1 MRVILFTGKG
11 GVGKT
16 SLAAATA
23 VRAADMG
30 KRTLVLS
37 TDIAHSLADSLDVE
51 LANEPRQVIPN
62 LWGQETEIYKTL
74 ETYWGVIQRYIAA
87 LMSWR
92 GMNGIVADEVAV
104 LPGMEELANLLL
116 IERYRREGAYDVVIV
131 DSAPTGETLR
141 LLSFPDMLHWWMNR
155 LFPLQ
160 RKVAAVM
167 RPVVGALSDIP
178 LPSNSVM
185 DAVVELYAELEDVH
199 KLLIDGDQTSIRLVV
214 NPEKMVIKEAQR
226 TLTYLNLFGYSTDSV
241 IVNRILPESVSDG
254 YFAGWKESQRKY
266 IEYINEAFSPLPILN
281 MPLLDQEVVGVA
293 MLRRM
298 ASAVYGEAD
307 PTQFYYRGQVQ
318 TIDKIDDG
326 YLLKLQLPFASKEQ
340 VSLIHSRDE
349 LNVTVGA
356 YRRTVTLPHVLTN
369 LKVAEAKMDDHVLRI
384 HFLQEFKP
392 IEQPYSKKRKHQ
404 KEEEQS

>member
-37 TDIAHSLADSLDVE
+37 TDIAHSLADSLDIE
-51 LANEPRQVIPN
+51 LANEPRQVVPN

-92 GMNGIVADEVAV
+92 GMSGIVADEVAI
-104 LPGMEELANLLL
+104 LPGMEELANLLY
-116 IERYRREGAYDVVIV
+116 IERYRREGTYDVIIV

-167 RPVVGALSDIP
+167 RPVVGAISDIP
-178 LPSNSVM
+178 LPSNSVL
-185 DAVVELYAELEDVH
+185 DAVSELYAELEDVH
-199 KLLIDGDQTSIRLVV
+199 KLLLDGEQTSIRLVV

-241 IVNRILPESVSDG
+241 IVNRILPQSISDN
-254 YFAGWKESQRKY
+254 YFAAWKESQRKY
-266 IEYINEAFSPLPILN
+266 IEYIDEAFSPLPILN
-281 MPLLDQEVVGVA
+281 MPLLDQEVVGVD

-298 ASAVYGEAD
+298 AAAVYGEAD
-307 PTQFYYRGQVQ
+307 PTKFYYKGQVQ
-318 TIDKIDDG
+318 TIDKIEDG
-326 YLLKLQLPFASKEQ
+326 YVLNLKLPFASKEQ

-349 LNVTVGA
+349 LNVKVGS

-369 LKVAEAKMDDHVLRI
+369 LKVSEAKMDDHVLRI
-384 HFLQEFKP
+384 HFLQESQA
-392 IEQPYSKKRKHQ
+392 IEPPSSKKHKHQ
-404 KEEEQS
+404 KEEGKS

>member
-37 TDIAHSLADSLDVE
+37 TDIAHSLADSFDVE
-51 LANEPRQVIPN
+51 LANEPRQIIAN

-74 ETYWGVIQRYIAA
+74 ETYWGAIQRYIAA

-92 GMNGIVADEVAV
+92 GMSGIVADEVAV
-104 LPGMEELANLLL
+104 LPGMEELANLLY
-116 IERYRREGAYDVVIV
+116 IERYRREGNYDLVIV

-155 LFPLQ
+155 LFPIQ

-178 LPSNSVM
+178 LPSNSVL
-185 DAVVELYAELEDVH
+185 DAVAELYAELEDVH
-199 KLLIDGDQTSIRLVV
+199 KLLLDAEQSSIRLVV

-226 TLTYLNLFGYSTDSV
+226 TLTYLNLFGYSTDAV
-241 IVNRILPESVSDG
+241 IVNRILPQSVSDD

-266 IEYINEAFSPLPILN
+266 LKYIKEAFSPLPILN
-281 MPLLDQEVVGVA
+281 MPLLDQEVVGVE

-298 ASAVYGEAD
+298 AAAVYGEAD
-307 PTQFYYRGQVQ
+307 PSAFFFRGQVQ
-318 TIDKIDDG
+318 TIDKTSDG
-326 YLLKLQLPFASKEQ
+326 YLLNLKLPFASKEQ

-349 LNVTVGA
+349 LNIKVGS
-356 YRRTVTLPHVLTN
+356 YRRTVALPHVLTS
-369 LKVAEAKMDDHVLRI
+369 LKVGDAKMDGQTLRI
-384 HFLQEFKP
+384 HFLQPSAAGEP
-392 IEQPYSKKRKHQ
+392 AVKKHGH
-404 KEEEQS
+404 KEEASQ

>member
-30 KRTLVLS
+30 KRTIVLS

-51 LANEPRQVIPN
+51 LGNEPREVIPN

-92 GMNGIVADEVAV
+92 GMSGIVADEVAV
-104 LPGMEELANLLL
+104 LPGMEELANLLF
-116 IERYRREGAYDVVIV
+116 IERYRREGKYDVVIV

-160 RKVAAVM
+160 RKVAAVV

-199 KLLIDGDQTSIRLVV
+199 KLLLDGEQTSIRLVV

-241 IVNRILPESVSDG
+241 IVNRILPESVNDG

-266 IEYINEAFSPLPILN
+266 IEYIDEAFSPLPILN
-281 MPLLDQEVVGVA
+281 MPLLDQEVVGVD

-298 ASAVYGEAD
+298 ARAVYGEAD
-307 PTQFYYRGQVQ
+307 PTRFYYRGQVQ
-318 TIDKIDDG
+318 TIDKVADG
-326 YLLKLQLPFASKEQ
+326 YMLNLKLPFASKEQ

-349 LNVTVGA
+349 LNVKVGS
-356 YRRTVTLPHVLTN
+356 YRRTVTLPHVLIN
-369 LKVAEAKMDDHVLRI
+369 LKVAEAKMDDYVLRI
-384 HFLQEFKP
+384 HFLQDLSVAEAS
-392 IEQPYSKKRKHQ
+392 SKKHKHQ
-404 KEEEQS
+404 KEEDKP

>member
-30 KRTLVLS
+30 KRTIVLS

-51 LANEPRQVIPN
+51 LGNEPREVIPN

-92 GMNGIVADEVAV
+92 GMSGIVADEVAI
-104 LPGMEELANLLL
+104 LPGMEELANLLY
-116 IERYRREGAYDVVIV
+116 IERYRREGTYDVVIV

-160 RKVAAVM
+160 RKVAAVV
-167 RPVVGALSDIP
+167 RPVVGAISDIP

-241 IVNRILPESVSDG
+241 IVNRILPQTVNDE

-266 IEYINEAFSPLPILN
+266 IEYIDEAFSPLPILN

-298 ASAVYGEAD
+298 AAAVYGEAD
-307 PTQFYYRGQVQ
+307 PTKFYYKGHVQ
-318 TIDKIDDG
+318 TIDKVEDG
-326 YLLKLQLPFASKEQ
+326 YVLNLELPFTSKGQ

-349 LNVTVGA
+349 LNVKVGS
-356 YRRTVTLPHVLTN
+356 YRRTVTLPHVLVN
-369 LKVAEAKMDDHVLRI
+369 LKVSEAKMDDHILRI
-384 HFLQEFKP
+384 HFLSESP
-392 IEQPYSKKRKHQ
+392 AVEGAAPKKQKHQ
-404 KEEEQS
+404 

>member
-30 KRTLVLS
+30 KRTIVLS

-51 LANEPRQVIPN
+51 LGNEPREVIPN

-92 GMNGIVADEVAV
+92 GMSGIVADEVVV
-104 LPGMEELANLLL
+104 LPGMEELANLLF
-116 IERYRREGAYDVVIV
+116 IERYRREGKYDVVIV

-160 RKVAAVM
+160 RKVAAVV

-199 KLLIDGDQTSIRLVV
+199 KLLLDGEQTSIRLVV

-241 IVNRILPESVSDG
+241 IVNRILPESVNDG

-266 IEYINEAFSPLPILN
+266 IEYIDEAFSPLPILN
-281 MPLLDQEVVGVA
+281 MPLLDQEVVGVD

-298 ASAVYGEAD
+298 ARAVYGEAD
-307 PTQFYYRGQVQ
+307 PTRFYYRGQVQ
-318 TIDKIDDG
+318 TIDKVADG
-326 YLLKLQLPFASKEQ
+326 YMLNLKLPFASKEQ

-349 LNVTVGA
+349 LNVKVGS
-356 YRRTVTLPHVLTN
+356 YRRTVTLPHVLIN
-369 LKVAEAKMDDHVLRI
+369 LKVAEAKMDDYVLRI
-384 HFLQEFKP
+384 HFLQDLSVAEAS
-392 IEQPYSKKRKHQ
+392 SKKHKHQ
-404 KEEEQS
+404 KEEDKP

>member
-30 KRTLVLS
+30 KRTMVLS

-51 LANEPRQVIPN
+51 LANEPRQIIPN

-92 GMNGIVADEVAV
+92 GMSGIVADEVAI
-104 LPGMEELANLLL
+104 LPGMEELANLLY
-116 IERYRREGAYDVVIV
+116 IERYRRENAYDVVIV

-167 RPVVGALSDIP
+167 RPVVGAISDIP

-199 KLLIDGDQTSIRLVV
+199 KLLMDGEQTSIRLVV

-241 IVNRILPESVSDG
+241 IVNRILPQSVSDS
-254 YFAGWKESQRKY
+254 YFTGWKESQRKY
-266 IEYINEAFSPLPILN
+266 IEYIDEAFSPLPILN
-281 MPLLDQEVVGVA
+281 MPLLDQEVVGVD

-298 ASAVYGEAD
+298 ATAVYGEAD
-307 PTQFYYRGQVQ
+307 PTKFYYRGQVQ
-318 TIDKIDDG
+318 TIDKVDDG
-326 YLLKLQLPFASKEQ
+326 YILNLKLPFASKEQ

-349 LNVTVGA
+349 LNVKVGS
-356 YRRTVTLPHVLTN
+356 YRRTVTLPHVLIN
-369 LKVAEAKMDDHVLRI
+369 LKVSEAKMDDHVLRI
-384 HFLQEFKP
+384 HFLQESLATELSSTKH
-392 IEQPYSKKRKHQ
+392 KR
-404 KEEEQS
+404 

>member
-51 LANEPRQVIPN
+51 LANEPRQVVPN

-104 LPGMEELANLLL
+104 LPGMEELANLLF
-116 IERYRREGAYDVVIV
+116 IERYRRENAYDVVIV

-178 LPSNSVM
+178 LPTNSVM
-185 DAVVELYAELEDVH
+185 DAIVELYAELEDVH
-199 KLLIDGDQTSIRLVV
+199 KLLLDGEQTSIRLVV

-241 IVNRILPESVSDG
+241 IVNRILPQSVSDL

-266 IEYINEAFSPLPILN
+266 IEYIDEAFSPLPILN
-281 MPLLDQEVVGVA
+281 MPLLDQEVVGVD

-298 ASAVYGEAD
+298 AAAVYGDDD
-307 PTQFYYRGQVQ
+307 PTKFYYKGQVQ
-318 TIDKIDDG
+318 TIDKVDDG
-326 YLLKLQLPFASKEQ
+326 YILNLKLPFASKEQ

-349 LNVTVGA
+349 LNVKVGA
-356 YRRTVTLPHVLTN
+356 YRRNVTLPHVLIN

-384 HFLQEFKP
+384 HFLQEAP
-392 IEQPYSKKRKHQ
+392 AVEPSSTKRKR
-404 KEEEQS
+404 

>member
-30 KRTLVLS
+30 KRTIVLS

-51 LANEPRQVIPN
+51 LANEPREVIPN

-92 GMNGIVADEVAV
+92 GMSGIVADEVAI
-104 LPGMEELANLLL
+104 LPGMEELANLLY
-116 IERYRREGAYDVVIV
+116 IERYRREGTYDVVIV

-160 RKVAAVM
+160 RKVAAVV
-167 RPVVGALSDIP
+167 RPVVGAISDIP

-199 KLLIDGDQTSIRLVV
+199 KLLLDGEQTSIRLVV

-241 IVNRILPESVSDG
+241 IVNRILPQSLSDA
-254 YFAGWKESQRKY
+254 YFTGWKESQRKY
-266 IEYINEAFSPLPILN
+266 IEYIDEAFSPLPILN
-281 MPLLDQEVVGVA
+281 MPLLDQEVVGLA

-298 ASAVYGEAD
+298 AAAVYGDSD
-307 PTQFYYRGQVQ
+307 PTKFYYKGHVQ
-318 TIDKIDDG
+318 TIDKVEDG
-326 YLLKLQLPFASKEQ
+326 YVLNLELPFASKEQ

-349 LNVTVGA
+349 LNVKVGS
-356 YRRTVTLPHVLTN
+356 YRRTVTLPHVLIN
-369 LKVAEAKMDDHVLRI
+369 LKVSEAKMDDHILRI
-384 HFLQEFKP
+384 HFLSESP
-392 IEQPYSKKRKHQ
+392 AVEGAAPKKQKHQ
-404 KEEEQS
+404 

>member
-23 VRAADMG
+23 VRSADMG

-51 LANEPRQVIPN
+51 LANEPREVIPN

-74 ETYWGVIQRYIAA
+74 ETYWGVIQRYISA
-87 LMSWR
+87 LMAWR
-92 GMNGIVADEVAV
+92 GMNSIVADEVAV
-104 LPGMEELANLLL
+104 LPGMEELANLLY

-160 RKVAAVM
+160 RKVAAVV

-199 KLLIDGDQTSIRLVV
+199 KLLLDGEQTSIRLVV

-241 IVNRILPESVSDG
+241 IVNRILPQSVTDD
-254 YFAGWKESQRKY
+254 YFSGWKESQRKY
-266 IEYINEAFSPLPILN
+266 IEYIDEAFSPLPILN
-281 MPLLDQEVVGVA
+281 MPLLDQEVVGVD

-298 ASAVYGEAD
+298 AAAVFGETD
-307 PTQFYYRGQVQ
+307 PTRFYYKGHVQ
-318 TIDKIDDG
+318 TIDKVEDG
-326 YLLKLQLPFASKEQ
+326 YVLNLELPFASKEQ

-349 LNVTVGA
+349 LNVKVGS
-356 YRRTVTLPHVLTN
+356 YRRTVTLPHVLIN
-369 LKVAEAKMDDHVLRI
+369 LKVSEAKMDGHVLRI
-384 HFLQEFKP
+384 HFLQEATPEEIKGKKQKHLGGKP
-392 IEQPYSKKRKHQ
+392 
-404 KEEEQS
+404 

>member
-51 LANEPRQVIPN
+51 LANEPRQVVPN

-92 GMNGIVADEVAV
+92 GMNGIVADEVAI
-104 LPGMEELANLLL
+104 LPGMEELANLLY
-116 IERYRREGAYDVVIV
+116 IERYRREGTYDVVIV

-167 RPVVGALSDIP
+167 RPVVGAISDIP
-178 LPSNSVM
+178 LPSNTVL
-185 DAVVELYAELEDVH
+185 DAVAELYAELEDVH
-199 KLLIDGDQTSIRLVV
+199 KLLLDAEQTSIRLVV

-241 IVNRILPESVSDG
+241 IVNRILPQTVSDS

-266 IEYINEAFSPLPILN
+266 IEYIDEAFSPLPILN
-281 MPLLDQEVVGVA
+281 MPLLDQEVVGVE

-298 ASAVYGEAD
+298 AAAVYGEDD
-307 PTQFYYRGQVQ
+307 PTQFYYKGQIQ
-318 TIDKIDDG
+318 TIDKVEDG
-326 YLLKLQLPFASKEQ
+326 YVLNLKLPFASKEQ

-349 LNVTVGA
+349 LNVKVGS
-356 YRRTVTLPHVLTN
+356 YRRNVTLPHVLIN
-369 LKVAEAKMDDHVLRI
+369 LKVAEAKLDDHVLRI
-384 HFLQEFKP
+384 HFLQEP
-392 IEQPYSKKRKHQ
+392 PVIEAPSSKRKR
-404 KEEEQS
+404 

>member
-23 VRAADMG
+23 VRAAEMG
-30 KRTLVLS
+30 KRTMVLS

-51 LANEPRQVIPN
+51 LSNEPRQILPN

-92 GMNGIVADEVAV
+92 GMSGIVAEEVAI
-104 LPGMEELANLLL
+104 LPGMEELANLLY
-116 IERYRREGAYDVVIV
+116 IERYRREGNYDVIIV

-167 RPVVGALSDIP
+167 RPVVGAISDIP
-178 LPSNSVM
+178 LPSNSVL
-185 DAVVELYAELEDVH
+185 DAVAELYAELEDVH
-199 KLLIDGDQTSIRLVV
+199 KLLLDNEQSSIRLVV

-226 TLTYLNLFGYSTDSV
+226 TMTYLNLFGYSTDAV
-241 IVNRILPESVSDG
+241 IVNRILPQTVSDD
-254 YFAGWKESQRKY
+254 YFAGWKASQRKY
-266 IEYINEAFSPLPILN
+266 IEYIDEAFSPLPILN
-281 MPLLDQEVVGVA
+281 MPLLDQEVVGVD

-298 ASAVYGEAD
+298 AAAVYGEGD
-307 PTQFYYRGQVQ
+307 PTKFYYRGQVQ
-318 TIDKIDDG
+318 TIDKVEDG
-326 YLLKLQLPFASKEQ
+326 YILNLKLPFASKDQ

-349 LNVTVGA
+349 LNIRIGSF
-356 YRRTVTLPHVLTN
+356 RRTVTLPHVLTH
-369 LKVAEAKMDDHVLRI
+369 LKVSEAKMDEHILRI
-384 HFLQEFKP
+384 HFLSEKP
-392 IEQPYSKKRKHQ
+392 VLEETGKKHK
-404 KEEEQS
+404 KNGG